1 MGYTYVMSD
10 IHGMGALLEKM
21 LEKLSFSEED
31 VLYILGD
38 MIDRGPDPAKVLDIA
53 SSRGNI
59 IPLRGNHEDEF
70 INWYDNEIARMFQK
84 YYYNTYDIL
93 MDSRCTREKLPEYV
107 GFMKSLPFY
116 KKLKLEDKCFLL
128 AHAST
133 EEILQAWKKKDR
145 LIWDTSMVDRKKGI
159 PGYFSIVGHVPT
171 FVIRGFPKEAAKIW
185 HSPDGRLIDVDCGAV
200 FPDLG
205 GRLGCLCLETGEE
218 YYLSAKEI

>member
-21 LEKLSFSEED
+21 L
-31 VLYILGD
+31 
-38 MIDRGPDPAKVLDIA
+38 
-53 SSRGNI
+53 
-59 IPLRGNHEDEF
+59 
-70 INWYDNEIARMFQK
+70 
-84 YYYNTYDIL
+84 
-93 MDSRCTREKLPEYV
+93 EYV

-133 EEILQAWKKKDR
+133 EEILQAWKKKER

-159 PGYFSIVGHVPT
+159 PGYVSIVGHVPT

-185 HSPDGRLIDVDCGAV
+185 HSPDGRLQRRYERTSGI
-200 FPDLG
+200 
-205 GRLGCLCLETGEE
+205 
-218 YYLSAKEI
+218 

>member
-10 IHGMGALLEKM
+10 IHGMGELLENM

-31 VLYILGD
+31 TLYILGD

-70 INWYDNEIARMFQK
+70 ISWYDNEIARMFQK

-93 MDSRCTREKLPEYV
+93 MGSRRTREKLPEYV
-107 GFMKSLPFY
+107 AFMKSLPFY
-116 KKLKLEDKCFLL
+116 KKVKQEDRCFLL

-133 EEILQAWKKKDR
+133 EEILRTWKRKDR

-159 PGYFSIVGHVPT
+159 PGYVSVVGRRILCVSQGNGIAGT
-171 FVIRGFPKEAAKIW
+171 CVAGA
-185 HSPDGRLIDVDCGAV
+185 AV
-200 FPDLG
+200 FAVFAC
-205 GRLGCLCLETGEE
+205 RICREE
-218 YYLSAKEI
+218 GAYEDTLQRD

>member
-53 SSRGNI
+53 SSRSNI

-70 INWYDNEIARMFQK
+70 IRWYDNEITRMFQK

-93 MDSRCTREKLPEYV
+93 MDSRRTREKLPEYV

-116 KKLKLEDKCFLL
+116 KKLKREDKCFLL
-128 AHAST
+128 AHASA
-133 EEILQAWKKKDR
+133 EEILQAWKKKER

-159 PGYFSIVGHVPT
+159 PGYVSIVGHVPT
-171 FVIRGFPKEAAKIW
+171 FVIRGFPKEPAKIW
-185 HSPDGRLIDVDCGAV
+185 HSPDGRLIDVDCGAA

-205 GRLGCLCLETGEE
+205 GRLGCLCLETGGE